1 MLKDPK
7 WCTLYKEV
15 GSTELPDE
23 VLENSLGTKRP
34 PPKGD
39 LRMAFRHESVRDY
52 AVTQQ
57 EVAAGGE
64 FLVMGNKKDQS
75 KYHYIPLASKLNL

>member
-15 GSTELPDE
+15 SSTELPDE

-34 PPKGD
+34 PP
-39 LRMAFRHESVRDY
+39 
-52 AVTQQ
+52 
-57 EVAAGGE
+57 
-64 FLVMGNKKDQS
+64 
-75 KYHYIPLASKLNL
+75 